1 MAIKHCEM
9 CDREVQTRR
18 KIGVGTLL
26 LVLFTLG
33 WWLLAIPFYRQRCP
47 ICWGDQFGA
56 LRAGVVKERVDARRA
71 RERGVVWVVV
81 ILAIIGYAVSRHQ
94 AG

>member
-1 MAIKHCEM
+1 MAFKHCTM
-9 CDREVQTRR
+9 CDRPVQTRR

-47 ICWGDQFGA
+47 ICWGDVFT
-56 LRAGVVKERVDARRA
+56 RVDKSSSAAQGMFDRKQRTTVLVA
-71 RERGVVWVVV
+71 IAIVVV
-81 ILAIIGYAVSRHQ
+81 LYVYMAAPH
-94 AG
+94 A